1 MREVTKEEANAPWYS
16 TTGALRYSIEN
27 GVYKLIVEVDP
38 GIAALARAL
47 TPVKLNKPKYAP
59 HISVVRHE
67 VPPNLDA
74 WGKYQG
80 QLVSF
85 DYCPFVHNDEKYYWL
100 NVYSPALVNIRLTLG
115 LPASSLKSRP
125 PDGTEIFHMTIGN
138 TKGLSDG

>member
-1 MREVTKEEANAPWYS
+1 MREVTKAEAYAPWYS
-16 TTGALRYSIEN
+16 TTGKLHYSIEN

-67 VPPNLDA
+67 TPTSIDM
-74 WGKYQG
+74 WGKYEG
-80 QLVSF
+80 ELVSF

-100 NVYSPALVNIRLTLG
+100 QVVSPALVKIRMDLG

-125 PDGTEIFHMTIGN
+125 PDGTEVFHTTIGN
-138 TKGLSDG
+138 TKGL